1 MRPLPEPSSR
11 LSEQK
16 MSEFPSAVR
25 ITVHRITLIDTD
37 VRNALS
43 RVVSA
48 REPQRVADLLAEL
61 MGAKSF

>member
-1 MRPLPEPSSR
+1 
-11 LSEQK
+11 